1 MQPTYFLD
9 LVVENVKCFKG
20 RQELDL
26 SDGNG
31 KPARWT
37 IILGENG
44 TGKTTLLRALGTLDW
59 EFKENEIDDF
69 GFEVKHKELLETL
82 ENATIEASKIYYGE
96 LSGNGEKLPGLALRP
111 LGIIKGIDKFLHI
124 PEELGGNYEA
134 LFQLKLNAY
143 GASRRMGSGSL
154 TESKSPD
161 PIATLFSDKT
171 TLINAEAWL
180 LETDFAIANSK
191 GETKKFLQK
200 RYKLIKETLKN
211 LLPDLLD
218 FRIKEITKTQTQAAI
233 EVETPYGWVAMKDLS
248 YGYLTFIGWVVDLA
262 ARMFD
267 RYPDSDNPL
276 GEPAIVLVDEID
288 LHLHPKWQRQII
300 EFLTKTFS
308 ETQFIV
314 TAHSPLIVQAA
325 ENANLV
331 LLKREGD
338 SVKIYNDMEREVI
351 TGWRVDQVLSSD
363 LFGLESTRPPSYD
376 KVLER
381 QKELLAKDVLDKKEE
396 NELEQIGQELEQLT
410 LTNDVSNESVKVLQR
425 ALKIL
430 HPNGKN

>member
-1 MQPTYFLD
+1 MQATYFLD

-44 TGKTTLLRALGTLDW
+44 TGKTTLLKALASFNIPAKPLEEGYSELDLK
-59 EFKENEIDDF
+59 FTPFIIDLINSDIANCAF
-69 GFEVKHKELLETL
+69 SLPNIYSGDYKSG
-82 ENATIEASKIYYGE
+82 TIEIINRGWRIFTDGE
-96 LSGNGEKLPGLALRP
+96 GKKLQVHGLTISGTS
-111 LGIIKGIDKFLHI
+111 I
-124 PEELGGNYEA
+124 
-134 LFQLKLNAY
+134 NAY
-143 GASRRMGSGSL
+143 GASRRMGQGSL
-154 TESKSPD
+154 SETKNPN
-161 PIATLFSDKT
+161 PIATLFSDFE
-171 TLINAEAWL
+171 TLINAESWL
-180 LETDFAIANSK
+180 LETNFAIANSN
-191 GETKKFLQK
+191 GETKKFLQN

-218 FRIKEITKTQTQAAI
+218 FRIKEITKTQTHAAI

-267 RYPDSDNPL
+267 RSPYSNNPL

-351 TGWRVDQVLSSD
+351 TGWRIDQVLSSD

-381 QKELLAKDVLDKKEE
+381 QKELLAKDVLDKREE

>member
-1 MQPTYFLD
+1 MATYFMD
-9 LVVENVKCFKG
+9 LALENVKCFKG
-20 RQELDL
+20 KQVLDL

-44 TGKTTLLRALGTLDW
+44 TGKTTVLRALSSFNLGSKPLDKDKS
-59 EFKENEIDDF
+59 EVDFKISSLIFDLFVLDLPYSAISVSNIFRGNIEKGAKENIDRAWEISR
-69 GFEVKHKELLETL
+69 E
-82 ENATIEASKIYYGE
+82 
-96 LSGNGEKLPGLALRP
+96 NGE
-111 LGIIKGIDKFLHI
+111 I
-124 PEELGGNYEA
+124 
-134 LFQLKLNAY
+134 QLKFAGITEAALSINAY
-143 GASRRMGSGSL
+143 GASRRMGTGSL
-154 TESKSPD
+154 SETKNPD
-161 PIATLFSDKT
+161 TLATLFSNEA

-191 GETKKFLQK
+191 GETKKYLQK
-200 RYKLIKETLKN
+200 RYELIKETLKN

-233 EVETPYGWVAMKDLS
+233 EVQTPYGWVAMKELS

-262 ARMFD
+262 ARMFE
-267 RYPDSDNPL
+267 RYPDSDHPL
-276 GEPAIVLVDEID
+276 SEPAIVLVDEID

-300 EFLTKTFS
+300 EFLTKTFT

-325 ENANLV
+325 EGANLV
-331 LLKREGD
+331 LLKREDD

-363 LFGLESTRPPSYD
+363 LFGLESTRPPAYD
-376 KVLER
+376 KSVTR
-381 QKELLAKDVLDKKEE
+381 QKELMEKDELTPQDEA
-396 NELEQIGQELEQLT
+396 ELEALGKELEEMS
-410 LTNDVSNESVKVLQR
+410 LTNDVSPETVKFMQR

-430 HPNGKN
+430 QTDDKN

>member
-1 MQPTYFLD
+1 MATYFMD
-9 LVVENVKCFKG
+9 LALENVKCFKG
-20 RQELDL
+20 KQVLDL

-44 TGKTTLLRALGTLDW
+44 TGKTTILKALASFSLSY
-59 EFKENEIDDF
+59 
-69 GFEVKHKELLETL
+69 H
-82 ENATIEASKIYYGE
+82 TINDNSKINFKISPLILDLVNADLPFSRFHTLNVYIGTFSKGVRKVVSGE
-96 LSGNGEKLPGLALRP
+96 WKISKQDEPVNIRFPKV
-111 LGIIKGIDKFLHI
+111 I
-124 PEELGGNYEA
+124 ELGFYIY
-134 LFQLKLNAY
+134 AY
-143 GASRRMGSGSL
+143 GASRRMSDGSL
-154 TESKSPD
+154 TESNNPD
-161 PIATLFSDKT
+161 QLATLFSDKA

-180 LETDFAIANSK
+180 LETDFAISNSK
-191 GETKKFLQK
+191 GETKKYLQK
-200 RYKLIKETLKN
+200 RYELIKETLKN

-233 EVETPYGWVAMKDLS
+233 EVQTPYGWVAMKELS

-262 ARMFD
+262 ARMFE
-267 RYPDSDNPL
+267 RYPDSDTPL
-276 GEPAIVLVDEID
+276 SEPAIVLVDEID

-300 EFLTKTFS
+300 EFLTKTFT

-325 ENANLV
+325 EGANLV

-351 TGWRVDQVLSSD
+351 KGWRVDQVLSSD
-363 LFGLESTRPPSYD
+363 LFGLESTRPPAYD
-376 KVLER
+376 KSVTR
-381 QKELLAKDVLDKKEE
+381 QKELLEKDVLTPQDEA
-396 NELEQIGQELEQLT
+396 ELEALGKELEEMS
-410 LTNDVSNESVKVLQR
+410 LTNDVSPETMKFMQR

-430 HPNGKN
+430 QTDDKN